1 MATKVIMP
9 KLGLTMTEG
18 TIVTWLKHEG
28 DPVEEGEPLVEIMTD
43 KVTMHIESPAQ
54 GILAKILRQEGDVV
68 PITGVIAVIAQPGE
82 DISDACAP
90 PDSLQV
96 EPERETAS
104 PTTQGAQAPESGAAG
119 DARAVRISPA
129 ARLAAKEHGLGEAE
143 LLSINGTG
151 PEGRIVRR
159 DVEEYV
165 RKQKKSAPPES
176 GQKEATGALV
186 NVRPLSGMRKSI
198 FEHMAESKHTAAHVT
213 LSTEVDMTD
222 AVRLREQLASDGTL
236 SGLQSLSSFS
246 YTSLIVKAVATAI
259 RVHPDINCR
268 LAGDSIEVIAD
279 VNIGVAVDVEDGL
292 IVPVIKHAD
301 RMTLS
306 EIDCSLKDLAAKARA
321 GNLTAD
327 EVTGGT
333 FTVTNLGMYGVETF
347 TPIIN
352 LPECAILG
360 IGRITQKPAVWQGGI
375 AVRSMMH
382 LSLSFDHRLVDG
394 APAARFLGTVKELLE
409 RPYRLLL

>member
-68 PITGVIAVIAQPGE
+68 PITEAIAVIAQPGE
-82 DISDACAP
+82 DISDAFAP
-90 PDSLQV
+90 PDSLRV
-96 EPERETAS
+96 EPERETAP
-104 PTTQGAQAPESGAAG
+104 PTAQGAQAPESGAMR
-119 DARAVRISPA
+119 DARVVRISPA
-129 ARLAAKEHGLGEAE
+129 ARLAAKEHGLGDAE
-143 LLSINGTG
+143 LLSIKGTG
-151 PEGRIVRR
+151 PDGRIVRH

-186 NVRPLSGMRKSI
+186 RVRPLSGMRKSI

-236 SGLQSLSSFS
+236 SGLRSLSSFS
-246 YTSLIVKAVATAI
+246 YTSLIVKAVASAI

-268 LAGDSIEVIAD
+268 LAGDGIEVIAD
-279 VNIGVAVDVEDGL
+279 VNIGVAVDVEEGL

-301 RMTLS
+301 RMTLL
-306 EIDCSLKDLAAKARA
+306 EIDCKLKDLAAKARA

-333 FTVTNLGMYGVETF
+333 FTVTNLGMYGVEVF

-409 RPYRLLL
+409 RPCRLLL